1 MNLNG
6 LLAKQR
12 WPILIALGAVLM
24 VLVGVGDYFASS
36 ALSEFSVFFLIPVSF
51 FTWYIT
57 RSAGVFASIASAALT
72 LAANLASRAH
82 RVHPSGAY
90 WNALAR
96 LDIGLRLTS
105 IGTEPKRP
113 CQRAR

>member
-36 ALSEFSVFFLIPVSF
+36 ALLEFGPFTFDKSLGKLSKHGTTIRLRGMPLKILHHLVEHPGEVVS
-51 FTWYIT
+51 
-57 RSAGVFASIASAALT
+57 RGELQH
-72 LAANLASRAH
+72 LL
-82 RVHPSGAY
+82 
-90 WNALAR
+90 
-96 LDIGLRLTS
+96 
-105 IGTEPKRP
+105 
-113 CQRAR
+113 